1 MSAAPHTVKARAG
14 AGALRR
20 ELGATFALSW
30 PLVLANL
37 AINVMPAINAATLG
51 RLSPGAL
58 AAGALAS
65 NLMQPLL
72 VLGVGVVAALSPIAA
87 AKIGAGADRDGLRRA
102 THQALLS
109 ALLISAL
116 AWIALWRT
124 EAILVALGEPAELAR
139 QAAAFMRG
147 FQWGLLPTLMFFAGR
162 SVFAALE
169 RARPTLVAGL
179 AAAGFCALAN
189 EALVFGRF
197 GMPALGVFG
206 SGVAT
211 TLSETLMFSIL
222 VAFSL
227 IDPRLRPLK
236 LFAPPWRPARRE
248 LAALWRLGL
257 PIGATIVAE
266 VGVFNAATLVMG
278 LIGPVA
284 LAGHAIALQIASL
297 AFMVPLGLGQAATV
311 RVGLAYG
318 ARDAARVAR
327 AGWSAFGLTAAFA
340 LVSATTMIV
349 APRLLI
355 APFIFVDA
363 PENAATVAT
372 AVALLRIA
380 AIFQIFDASQATLAN
395 MLRGLHDSR
404 WPLVIALLGYWAVG
418 APIGVALGFG
428 GALGPVGIWIGLAAG
443 LAAVAV
449 LLMVRWLARESRGF
463 PPEADY
469 GAKAAESTE
478 SGSQRSA
485 ITS

>member
-1 MSAAPHTVKARAG
+1 MSAAPPKVRASAG
-14 AGALRR
+14 ASAFKR
-20 ELGATFALSW
+20 ELSATFALSW

-37 AINVMPAINAATLG
+37 AINVIPAINAAMLG
-51 RLSPGAL
+51 RLSPRAL
-58 AAGALAS
+58 AAGALAF

-72 VLGVGVVAALSPIAA
+72 VLGLGVVAALSPIAA

-109 ALLISAL
+109 AVLIAAV
-116 AWIALWRT
+116 AWVALWRSRS
-124 EAILVALGEPAELAR
+124 ILVALGEPPELAGE
-139 QAAAFMRG
+139 AALFMRG

-162 SVFAALE
+162 SVFSALE
-169 RARPTLVAGL
+169 RPRPTLVASL
-179 AAAGFCALAN
+179 AAAGFNVLAN
-189 EALVFGRF
+189 EALVFGKF
-197 GMPALGVFG
+197 GMPELGLFG
-206 SGVAT
+206 SGLAT

-222 VAFSL
+222 VAASL
-227 IDPRLRPLK
+227 IDPRMRALK
-236 LFAPPWRPARRE
+236 LFALPWSPARRE
-248 LAALWRLGL
+248 LAVLWRLGL

-311 RVGLAYG
+311 RVGLAFG
-318 ARDAARVAR
+318 ARDPAAISR

-340 LVSATTMIV
+340 LVSATTMIA

-355 APFIFVDA
+355 APFINVAA
-363 PENAATVAT
+363 PENAATVEI

-418 APIGVALGFG
+418 APIGVALGF
-428 GALGPVGIWIGLAAG
+428 AASLGPFGVWIGLASG

-449 LLMVRWLARESRGF
+449 LMMIRWFAKERRGF
-463 PPEADY
+463 PPPP
-469 GAKAAESTE
+469 AA
-478 SGSQRSA
+478 
-485 ITS
+485 